1 MVFQMSKKEEKIA
14 NCTKN
19 VEECG
24 LYKYKYKSYP
34 HVECPINCGKSSYT
48 QNYPHYPHGKY
59 VD

>member
-1 MVFQMSKKEEKIA
+1 MSKKEEKIA

-19 VEECG
+19 VEGCG
-24 LYKYKYKSYP
+24 LYKYKYKSFP
-34 HVECPINCGKSSYT
+34 HTECPINCGKSSYT